1 MDKEWFFTE
10 TNDYP
15 YESEEHKEDMYQYV
29 NFMIYGGEKPNINEH
44 FTDRKIYKYIE
55 GRMGEL
61 MDKRRA
67 AYEQIVFT
75 ETFTDIEGNE
85 CTAEIVKVST

>member
-1 MDKEWFFTE
+1 
-10 TNDYP
+10 
-15 YESEEHKEDMYQYV
+15 
-29 NFMIYGGEKPNINEH
+29 MIYGGEKPNINEH

-67 AYEQIVFT
+67 AYEEVVFT
-75 ETFTDIEGNE
+75 ETFTDIDGHE